1 MIRRQVA
8 EESILFFSILK
19 WFFLALVAGSAVGL
33 GVGCFMLVLDEAI
46 GTVHQFPKYYY
57 LLPLALVFTSWFSRR
72 VVPQADGY
80 STNRVIASIHKNIG
94 VHLFSVI
101 KAFFLPVITIAFGGS
116 AGREAPGADIGA
128 GLGSGLSRLLRL
140 DAADRRKMMICG
152 ISAGF
157 AAVFGTPISGAIFG
171 VEVLF
176 VGALLYE
183 VLFPAFVAGIIS
195 YQVASAI
202 GVVYVHTPIKFVPL
216 FTEDFFFKVVVAG
229 IFFGLVTVLVI
240 ETLRATRRFLEKH
253 ARRLV
258 LRALVGGGLIVL
270 LVQLTSQKYLGLGI
284 EQMNLYTSGQPAE
297 WYDFLLKLVFTAIT
311 LQAGGVAGLV
321 TPVLFIGAAAGS
333 FFAKLYTL
341 SSTHLGGLYLADL
354 LSFQNPVFPALGMVS
369 LLAGAANTPLS
380 ASIMAM
386 ELFGPEIAP
395 YAAVTCLISFLMT
408 GNRSIYPSQ
417 VLVVRKTRSLGVQQ
431 GREMGDVHQRY
442 YLHDTRVAG
451 GLWLFARRTKKAI
464 RRLFAFRRKKR

>member
-1 MIRRQVA
+1 VIRRQVA

-80 STNRVIASIHKNIG
+80 STNRVIASIHKNVG

-128 GLGSGLSRLLRL
+128 GMGSGLSRLLRL

>member
-1 MIRRQVA
+1 VIRRQVA

-19 WFFLALVAGSAVGL
+19 WFFLAMVSGASVGL
-33 GVGCFMLVLDEAI
+33 VVGCFMLALDAAI
-46 GTVHQFPKYYY
+46 GSVQVIPNYYY
-57 LLPLALVFTSWFSRR
+57 LLPLALVCTSWVSRR
-72 VVPQADGY
+72 VVPLADGY
-80 STNRVIASIHKNIG
+80 STNRVIASIHKNVL
-94 VHLFSVI
+94 VHPFSVV
-101 KAFFLPVITIAFGGS
+101 KAFFLPIITIACGGS

-128 GLGSGLSRLLRL
+128 GLSAGLSRLLRL
-140 DAADRRKMMICG
+140 DPADRRKLMICG

-183 VLFPAFVAGIIS
+183 VLFPSFVAGIIG

-216 FTEDFFFKVVVAG
+216 FTEDFFLKVVVAG

-258 LRALVGGGLIVL
+258 IRALAGGVLIVL
-270 LVQLTSQKYLGLGI
+270 LVELTSEKYLGLGVA
-284 EQMNLYTSGQPAE
+284 QMALYTSGQPAE
-297 WYDFLLKLVFTAIT
+297 WFDFLLKLVFTALT

-321 TPVLFIGAAAGS
+321 TPVLFIGAASGS
-333 FFAKLYTL
+333 FFAKFYTI

-354 LSFQNPVFPALGMVS
+354 LKFQNPVFPALGMVS

-408 GNRSIYPSQ
+408 GNRSIYPAQ
-417 VLVVRKTRSLGVQQ
+417 VLVIKKTRSLGVQH

-451 GLWLFARRTKKAI
+451 GLWLFIRGMKKAL
-464 RRLFAFRRKKR
+464 RRMFSKRRRR